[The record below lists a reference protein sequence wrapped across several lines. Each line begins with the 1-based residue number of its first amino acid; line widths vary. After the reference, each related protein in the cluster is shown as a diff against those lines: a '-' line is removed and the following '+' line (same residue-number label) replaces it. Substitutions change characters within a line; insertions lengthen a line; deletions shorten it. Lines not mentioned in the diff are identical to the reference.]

1 MKTFFSNPEQ
11 IIRRKSSMSE
21 QADYKKLLTELIQK
35 QMVILGPNIALDTA
49 RKVPG
54 IRIAGDGVVL
64 EIIGDPVMVLRSV
77 AQEYTVLS
85 SYVTQ
90 MALNV
95 LKQKYP
101 SMAY

>member
-1 MKTFFSNPEQ
+1 MP
-11 IIRRKSSMSE
+11 E

-35 QMVILGPNIALDTA
+35 QIVILGPNIALDTA

-54 IRIAGDGVVL
+54 LKVSNEGVVL
-64 EIIGDPVMVLRSV
+64 EISGDPVMVLRNV

-90 MALNV
+90 MALGV